1 MCDKRTYTNHGF
13 ELQMVCVVCIGILTV
28 LAFVYI
34 QHLNQKER
42 REKDLIELWTKVWTS
57 GKVVN
62 NGNKSLFATKTHVL
76 YIFIRI

>member
-1 MCDKRTYTNHGF
+1 
-13 ELQMVCVVCIGILTV
+13 MVRVVCIGILTV

-34 QHLNQKER
+34 QHLNQRER
-42 REKDLIELWTKVWTS
+42 KKKDPIELWTKVWTS

-62 NGNKSLFATKTHVL
+62 NGNKSLFAPKTRVL